1 MRKDSNQK
9 IKNKFPHLII
19 VLFCIVVSSCAEQNN
34 TNPSMLIKSN
44 LYSYGIEIN
53 KVDIKTIPE
62 ASGIVNS
69 INNPNTLWTHNDSG
83 NSPHLYLISKENGSI
98 IHEVELLGL
107 NNNDWEDITI
117 GPCISNYN
125 GNCIYLGDIGDNN
138 QKRNIKQIYVFEEP
152 TFNSKSQY
160 NSTIE
165 DHSLISF
172 YMEDGTFDSEALMFS
187 PQSNDIYVI
196 SKKSNKQSIYK
207 LPNILNYN
215 GNVIKA
221 KKIATLDFIDNLIT
235 ASDISSDGNYCLI
248 KSYSKIYYWIKNSN
262 ESWDEIFMKKSPK
275 ILNYN
280 PEEQGESICW
290 GNDEKNYYTLSELR
304 NDIEP
309 VLIRYYKN

>member
-1 MRKDSNQK
+1 M
-9 IKNKFPHLII
+9 KNLII
-19 VLFCIVVSSCAEQNN
+19 AFFCIIVSSCTEQNN
-34 TNPSMLIKSN
+34 TNPVTLIKSN
-44 LYSYGIEIN
+44 LYSYGFEIN
-53 KVDIKTIPE
+53 KIDTKKIPE
-62 ASGIVNS
+62 ASGIVYS

-83 NSPHLYLISKENGSI
+83 NSPYLYLISKENGSI
-98 IHEVELLGL
+98 IHEVELLGF
-107 NNNDWEDITI
+107 NNNDWEDISI

-125 GNCIYLGDIGDNN
+125 GNCIYLGDIGDND
-138 QKRNIKQIYVFEEP
+138 KERNIKQIYVFEEP

-172 YMEDGTFDSEALMFS
+172 YMEDGIFDSEALMFS

-262 ESWDEIFMKKSPK
+262 ESWDEIFIKKSPK
-275 ILNYN
+275 ILNYK

-304 NDIEP
+304 NNIEP